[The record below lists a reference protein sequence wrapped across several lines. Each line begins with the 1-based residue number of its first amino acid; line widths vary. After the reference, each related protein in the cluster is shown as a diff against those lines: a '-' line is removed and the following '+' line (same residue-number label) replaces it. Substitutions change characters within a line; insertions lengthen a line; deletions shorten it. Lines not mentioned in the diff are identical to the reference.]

1 MPGASYVLILLYA
14 LAGPVLTRQ
23 SSVAMEPPVAAQ
35 TRVIVQPADT
45 VQPPLAQ
52 PPGGVA
58 TEPLARQQTVAPPG
72 LPTQT
77 SVPDEVTATEE
88 PEEPQE
94 EAPDRWAAALD
105 LGFASSSGNSDLT
118 SLTTGVRLKHL
129 QTKLFKLEWS
139 INFRYGE
146 SQGTVVARNLKS
158 QLDFDVG
165 PAARVSPFV
174 FASAERD
181 AFRKLD
187 LRARTGTGVKYTFYR
202 EDPGEASVRV
212 AAQYSR
218 ENFTSAASR
227 SSQTDGAWSMEFEG
241 SRELGDNV
249 AIENTTTFAPV
260 FDDFADHN
268 LEVSS
273 KVSSRITKHL
283 ALTLTHAYG
292 YDSTPADGVGR
303 TDQRFQA
310 GLTIDF

>member
-1 MPGASYVLILLYA
+1 MPGATYVIVLLYT
-14 LAGPVLTRQ
+14 LSHPFGPLR
-23 SSVAMEPPVAAQ
+23 PPVIAP
-35 TRVIVQPADT
+35 QPA
-45 VQPPLAQ
+45 VEVQQQPPVTEQQQ
-52 PPGGVA
+52 PTAAERTP
-58 TEPLARQQTVAPPG
+58 EPAARERRE
-72 LPTQT
+72 
-77 SVPDEVTATEE
+77 EV
-88 PEEPQE
+88 
-94 EAPDRWAAALD
+94 PDRWAAALD

-139 INFRYGE
+139 ISFRYGE
-146 SQGTVVARNLKS
+146 SQGTVVARSLQSK
-158 QLDFDVG
+158 LDFDVG

-181 AFRKLD
+181 PFRKLD
-187 LRARTGTGVKYTFYR
+187 LRARTGSGVKYTFYR
-202 EDPGEASVRV
+202 QDPGEASVRV

-218 ENFTSAASR
+218 ENFTSAAAQDPR
-227 SSQTDGAWSMEFEG
+227 TDGAWSMEFKG
-241 SRELGDNV
+241 NRELGGNV
-249 AIENTTTFAPV
+249 KIENTTTFTPV

-268 LEVSS
+268 LDVAS

>member
-1 MPGASYVLILLYA
+1 MPGATYILILLYT
-14 LAGPVLTRQ
+14 LAHPFGPVRPAVLTQ
-23 SSVAMEPPVAAQ
+23 
-35 TRVIVQPADT
+35 QPAAD
-45 VQPPLAQ
+45 VQPPPAVPADQ
-52 PPGGVA
+52 ERAAGVSGPSARPPA
-58 TEPLARQQTVAPPG
+58 PAARE
-72 LPTQT
+72 
-77 SVPDEVTATEE
+77 EV
-88 PEEPQE
+88 
-94 EAPDRWAAALD
+94 PDRWAAALD

-139 INFRYGE
+139 ISFRYGE
-146 SQGTVVARNLKS
+146 SQGTVVARNLQSK
-158 QLDFDVG
+158 LDFDVG

-181 AFRKLD
+181 PFRKLD
-187 LRARTGTGVKYTFYR
+187 LRARTGSGVKYTFYR

-218 ENFTSAASR
+218 ENFTRAAAQDAR
-227 SSQTDGAWSMEFEG
+227 TDGAWSMEFKG
-241 SRELGDNV
+241 NRGLGENV
-249 AIENTTTFAPV
+249 KIENTTTFTPV
-260 FDDFADHN
+260 FDDFDDHN
-268 LEVSS
+268 LDVAS